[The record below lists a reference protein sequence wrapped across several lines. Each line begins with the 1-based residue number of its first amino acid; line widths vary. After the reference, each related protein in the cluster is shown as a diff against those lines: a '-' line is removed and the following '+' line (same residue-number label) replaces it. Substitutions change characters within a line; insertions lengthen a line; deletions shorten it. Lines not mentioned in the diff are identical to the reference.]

1 VDAVALAA
9 VITSGTV
16 GFAAAGAAFYSAHR
30 TAKTAREGRAE
41 QRAADGYLKVLSLAE
56 QEAQWLDAAVFNLGL
71 DPRDDVSSVLQR
83 DVPEPAFTD
92 RATAAAMIAAFAS
105 GPVREVHAAWRQ
117 AADVLDVRM
126 KVMNMVMDIDASVAR
141 PGTGVLVPK
150 GFVEELTEDLQPKEV
165 GTRKAL
171 AEAAAK
177 ELGHR

>member
-1 VDAVALAA
+1 
-9 VITSGTV
+9 
-16 GFAAAGAAFYSAHR
+16 
-30 TAKTAREGRAE
+30 
-41 QRAADGYLKVLSLAE
+41 
-56 QEAQWLDAAVFNLGL
+56 
-71 DPRDDVSSVLQR
+71 
-83 DVPEPAFTD
+83 
-92 RATAAAMIAAFAS
+92 
-105 GPVREVHAAWRQ
+105 
-117 AADVLDVRM
+117 M